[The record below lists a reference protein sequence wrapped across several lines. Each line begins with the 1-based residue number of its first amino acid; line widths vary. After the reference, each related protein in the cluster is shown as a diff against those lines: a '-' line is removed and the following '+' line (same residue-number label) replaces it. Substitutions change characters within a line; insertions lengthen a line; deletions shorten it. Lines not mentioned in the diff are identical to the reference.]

1 MSRSI
6 GIDLGTT
13 YSAVAYIDDF
23 GKPMII
29 KNADGQTTTPSAVY
43 IDTPVY
49 VVGEVA
55 LQSTL
60 SDPDR
65 VVQFIKRFMGVPNY
79 RARVG
84 EQSYSP
90 EFISSLILRKLVN
103 EAENALG
110 ESISSAVITVPAYF
124 TEAQRQATYEA
135 AQLAGLQVMRI
146 INEPTAA
153 ALNYGVTN
161 RGRNSKILVY
171 DLGGGTFDVTVL
183 EVRDDALAVIGVGG
197 DAQLGGK
204 DFDER
209 VMNYV
214 EEQVRE
220 NYGEDMQIDN
230 FVEAELR
237 LKAEGAKRQLSGR
250 NSVPITFKAK
260 RVLETERGPVDTYIP
275 VRVELSREKLE
286 SLTDDLLSR
295 TELLLNN
302 VLYKSGLKWS
312 DIDEVLCVGGSS
324 KMPMVREMLT
334 RVTGKKPVMQDPD
347 ECVALGAAVQAG
359 LLVGDSAL
367 QPIKINHV
375 LSHSLGVATLRDG
388 KTVIDQTIPA
398 LTPLPCVHL
407 RDNYTTSVDNQTT
420 LQISIFE
427 GESEDPDAY
436 ANGPIGTFELDSSPP
451 RPKGQ
456 PQISVE
462 FRCDENGRI
471 VAVARDADTG
481 RESRTLISLSAT
493 RGAKESELESQ
504 MLAEAI
510 IC

>member
-1 MSRSI
+1 
-6 GIDLGTT
+6 
-13 YSAVAYIDDF
+13 
-23 GKPMII
+23 
-29 KNADGQTTTPSAVY
+29 
-43 IDTPVY
+43 
-49 VVGEVA
+49 
-55 LQSTL
+55 
-60 SDPDR
+60 
-65 VVQFIKRFMGVPNY
+65 
-79 RARVG
+79 
-84 EQSYSP
+84 
-90 EFISSLILRKLVN
+90 
-103 EAENALG
+103 
-110 ESISSAVITVPAYF
+110 
-124 TEAQRQATYEA
+124 
-135 AQLAGLQVMRI
+135 MRI

-250 NSVPITFKAK
+250 NTVPITFKAK

-375 LSHSLGVATLRDG
+375 LSHSLGVATVRDG